1 MSAFYIGKDCEQ
13 NEMRTIAILG
23 SSATRHNF
31 NTIFNANYKKKF
43 ECVLMQNQ
51 SSIISM
57 ASTKRSNPVIKE
69 DGFNKYDEE
78 SVSTDFT
85 KTFFNDLAKV
95 QPDTIIIDLF
105 ADAHFGVL
113 ELESG
118 EYITDNRWKL
128 WRTTYYKNELKDK
141 APKLT
146 IDTDKEKYLEVFK
159 KSWDTVLK
167 KLKEAAPMSKI
178 VLHEIQN
185 VKEYYNFDDKKYNL
199 INSGKVMKIDT
210 DLYNQTLQE
219 MHAYIEASDS
229 SIEVINLFAG
239 RELYLSFDEHPWGLF
254 YVHYTMDYYVSF
266 LDQLIAIEKKENWMD
281 HIKRKNYR
289 RTAIK

>member
-1 MSAFYIGKDCEQ
+1 
-13 NEMRTIAILG
+13 MRKIAILG

-31 NTIFNANYKKKF
+31 NTIFNPNYKKKF

-57 ASTKRSNPVIKE
+57 ASAKRPNPVIKE
-69 DGFNKYDEE
+69 DDFNKYDEE

-85 KTFFNDLAKV
+85 KTFFDDLSKI

-105 ADAHFGVL
+105 ADAHFGVI
-113 ELESG
+113 EVEPG

-146 IDTDKEKYLEVFK
+146 LDTDKDHYLEVFK
-159 KSWDTVLK
+159 KSWDIVLK
-167 KLKEAAPMSKI
+167 KIKEVAPKSKI

-210 DLYNQTLQE
+210 DMYNQALQE
-219 MHAYIEASDS
+219 MHRYIEQSDKA
-229 SIEVINLFAG
+229 IQVINLFDG

-266 LDQLIAIEKKENWMD
+266 LEQLIAIEKKESFFD
-281 HIKRKNYR
+281 HLKRKSYR
-289 RTAIK
+289 KSK

>member
-85 KTFFNDLAKV
+85 KTFF
-95 QPDTIIIDLF
+95 
-105 ADAHFGVL
+105 
-113 ELESG
+113 
-118 EYITDNRWKL
+118 
-128 WRTTYYKNELKDK
+128 
-141 APKLT
+141 
-146 IDTDKEKYLEVFK
+146 
-159 KSWDTVLK
+159 
-167 KLKEAAPMSKI
+167 
-178 VLHEIQN
+178 
-185 VKEYYNFDDKKYNL
+185 
-199 INSGKVMKIDT
+199 
-210 DLYNQTLQE
+210 
-219 MHAYIEASDS
+219 
-229 SIEVINLFAG
+229 
-239 RELYLSFDEHPWGLF
+239 
-254 YVHYTMDYYVSF
+254 
-266 LDQLIAIEKKENWMD
+266 
-281 HIKRKNYR
+281 
-289 RTAIK
+289 